1 MSPNAT
7 VGPTSTAQRR
17 RFGLLAALYVAQ
29 GVPFGFQATA
39 LPVLLRQAGLSL
51 ESIGLLGMLSLPWI
65 CKPLWAP
72 LVDATDPLGLGQ
84 RRSWL
89 LLMQGAQ
96 AATCALAATLD
107 PATQTAALL
116 GAVLAMNL
124 FAATQD
130 IATDGLAVDSLADGE
145 LGYGNSVQVVG
156 YKIGMLT
163 GGGLLVWLAG
173 KAGWPALFSGMAL
186 IQGACALAVLRYR
199 AASTTQAGAGRIG
212 VRLVLRTLVRVLQ
225 ARASRPLLVL
235 CVSYKVGE
243 SMIDVLFKPLLVDSG
258 IATATIGLW
267 VGSVGMVAGALGS
280 ALGGWLYARLGATEA
295 LRVTL
300 WLRALPLVLIAVC
313 AAVGVDEA
321 RLIVCTTL
329 EHAAGG
335 ALTTTM
341 FATMMASVDRRIGAS
356 HYTLLA
362 AIEVAG
368 KAPGPLVAG
377 FVAQRIGYA
386 PVMAVGVLLALL
398 PLLLISALRRPPAGG
413 AGAVDSG
420 AFNSGASNSPA

>member
-1 MSPNAT
+1 MSTQAPSS
-7 VGPTSTAQRR
+7 PTPQARR
-17 RFGLLAALYVAQ
+17 RRLGLLAALYVAQ

-107 PATQTAALL
+107 PASQTAALL

-130 IATDGLAVDSLADGE
+130 IATDGMAVDSLADGE
-145 LGYGNSVQVVG
+145 LGYGNSIQVVG
-156 YKIGMLT
+156 YKVGMLT

-173 KAGWPALFSGMAL
+173 KAGWPALFVGMAV
-186 IQGACALAVLRYR
+186 IQGVCALAVLRHQPDN
-199 AASTTQAGAGRIG
+199 AAHAGAGRIG
-212 VRLVLRTLVRVLQ
+212 VQLVLRTLMRVLR
-225 ARASRPLLVL
+225 ARTNRPLLLL

-243 SMIDVLFKPLLVDSG
+243 SMIDVLFKPLLVDAG
-258 IATATIGLW
+258 IDTATIGLW

-280 ALGGWLYARLGATEA
+280 ALGGWLYARIGAAEA
-295 LRVTL
+295 LRVAL
-300 WLRALPLVLIAVC
+300 WLRALPLVLIALC
-313 AAVGVDEA
+313 AGFGVDEP

-377 FVAQRIGYA
+377 FAAQRLGYA
-386 PVMAVGVLLALL
+386 PVMVVGVALALL
-398 PLLLISALRRPPAGG
+398 PLWLIGGVRRQLAAASAEVD
-413 AGAVDSG
+413 AGADAAG
-420 AFNSGASNSPA
+420 P